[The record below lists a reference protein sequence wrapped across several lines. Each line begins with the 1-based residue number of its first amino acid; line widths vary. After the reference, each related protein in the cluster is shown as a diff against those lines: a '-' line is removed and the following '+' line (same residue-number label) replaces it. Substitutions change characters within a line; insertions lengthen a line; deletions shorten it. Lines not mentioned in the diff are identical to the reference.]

1 MKLNETTGGILRRC
15 TGDKP
20 VGEVIE
26 ELKTHYADGAVES
39 GGAKSLEVS
48 HASSSRIG
56 FFPKS

>member
-1 MKLNETTGGILRRC
+1 MLHRRC
-15 TGDKP
+15 RTGEKP

-39 GGAKSLEVS
+39 SVVKSLEVS

>member
-1 MKLNETTGGILRRC
+1 MLHRRC
-15 TGDKP
+15 RTGEKP

-26 ELKTHYADGAVES
+26 ELKTHYADGAAES
-39 GGAKSLEVS
+39 GGVKSLEVS